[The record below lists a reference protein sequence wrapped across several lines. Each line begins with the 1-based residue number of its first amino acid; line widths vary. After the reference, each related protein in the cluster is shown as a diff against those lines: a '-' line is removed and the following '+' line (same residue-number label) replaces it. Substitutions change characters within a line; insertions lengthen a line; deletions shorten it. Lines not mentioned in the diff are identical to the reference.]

1 MSINYYFIHSEIIWV
16 LGIQSTTKI
25 VGMLVMF
32 LRESEQH
39 IIIQKLTAENAKSA
53 EKAQRAK
60 RESDSLRGK
69 LKMENSS

>member
-1 MSINYYFIHSEIIWV
+1 
-16 LGIQSTTKI
+16 
-25 VGMLVMF
+25 MLVMF